1 MSLHPLPS
9 LAAAAVAATTLYRRF
24 LRPRHQRWG
33 ATDDEV
39 AEALPGDHEVA
50 CASYVAT
57 RAVTIDAPVED
68 VWPWVAQIGYV
79 GYGRGGWYAFDSWD
93 ADAGRAKSAA
103 HLIPEAQDLSIG
115 LVIGEEGFTVRS
127 FEVNHHLVISW
138 HYPRVEWV
146 VKDGLWP
153 KFGACSMSFVVRQLD
168 RSTTR
173 LIVRTRLHYGAL
185 GIHALWWPLFDIG
198 DFIQQWRMLPG
209 IKQRAESLARECR
222 AEGKPVAGGP
232 PEG

>member
-24 LRPRHQRWG
+24 LQPRHQRWG

-138 HYPRVEWV
+138 HYPHVEWV

-173 LIVRTRLHYGAL
+173 LIVRTRLHYGAP

-222 AEGKPVAGGP
+222 AEGKPVAVGQ